1 MFKTIKGKVL
11 SVLLAFIFITML
23 TSLATFNYF
32 IKQKELITDIGQKT
46 ETLHTLLLQDMNTIH
61 EFFENETINPNFF
74 YTGKS
79 KLIRSHENIRAEILK
94 SLADLTLLQ
103 DKSGFS
109 LDDSIINL
117 EMSFSVYTEMV
128 DNIIQQILKRGYK
141 DFGTEGKMRQ
151 FAHLLEG
158 HEKEVGMIN
167 ILQLRRHEKDFI
179 IRQEEQY
186 VKKHEQLVNEIKNA
200 VTANTRIGKETKNE
214 ILLLLGN
221 YSTEFKTLV
230 FYEKKLGLRSYGG
243 LKKDI
248 DEKSDKIEAS
258 LSLLVKTCKE
268 KAGVAIFRM
277 EIIYLV
283 TGLIFILVCII
294 AARAISKK
302 ISYSISDLKNKI
314 TKFVESDFTKR
325 TVLPINDSINEI
337 DALITNVS
345 VMEQHIVNQMAM
357 LKQSN
362 KDLEMLFY
370 ATSRD
375 IRSPL
380 ITVKRLVD
388 VALTKT
394 SDKTAL
400 MYLGMMKDSW
410 QNLYNIIDE
419 LGIVTNIRSVEIKTE
434 AIDLEILVKNVY
446 AEFKSLEWFDFII
459 FSLDLKIK
467 NKFYSSPGLVR
478 AIFRNLIENSIKYST
493 KRRGQN
499 FLKITVIDHNED
511 MIRIEVTDNGIGIK
525 KEHHEKIFDMFFRG
539 TSYAGGTG
547 LGLYIVKCSLEKL
560 NGAISVES
568 EEDKGA
574 SFTVILPN
582 NSREKNMKEKIIQ
595 KIEINS
601 LKESAAQ

>member
-11 SVLLAFIFITML
+11 SVLLAFIFITIL
-23 TSLATFNYF
+23 TSLTAFNYF
-32 IKQKELITDIGQKT
+32 IKHKELITDIGQKT
-46 ETLHTLLLQDMNTIH
+46 ETIHSLLLQDMNTIH
-61 EFFENETINPNFF
+61 EFFENETINPDFF

-79 KLIRSHENIRAEILK
+79 DLIKSHESIRGEILK

-103 DKSGFS
+103 NQSGFS

-141 DFGTEGKMRQ
+141 DYGTEGKMRR

-158 HEKEVGMIN
+158 HNKEVGMIN

-179 IRQEEQY
+179 IRQEAQY
-186 VKKHEQLVNEIKNA
+186 VKKHELLVSEIKNA
-200 VTANTRIGKETKNE
+200 ITANAGIGKETKKE
-214 ILLLLGN
+214 ILHLLSS
-221 YSTEFKTLV
+221 YSNEFRTLV

-248 DEKSDKIEAS
+248 DEKSGRIEAS
-258 LSLLVKTCKE
+258 LTLLVKTCKE
-268 KAGVAIFRM
+268 KAGIAILRM

-283 TGLIFILVCII
+283 TGLIFILVCIV
-294 AARAISKK
+294 AASAISKK

-314 TKFVESDFTKR
+314 VKFVESDFTKR

-394 SDKTAL
+394 SDKAAL

-410 QNLYNIIDE
+410 ENLYNIIDE

-434 AIDLEILVKNVY
+434 AVDLEQLIKNVY
-446 AEFKSLEWFDFII
+446 AEFKSLEWFDYII
-459 FSLDLKIK
+459 FSLDLKIR
-467 NKFYSSPGLVR
+467 NNFYSSPGLVR
-478 AIFRNLIENSIKYST
+478 AIFRNLIENSIKYAT
-493 KRRGQN
+493 KRPGQN
-499 FLKITVIDHNED
+499 FLKITVIDHNEA

-568 EEDKGA
+568 DEDKGA

-595 KIEINS
+595 KIEMTS
-601 LKESAAQ
+601 LAEIAVQ